1 MAILRDEPERVD
13 VGEET
18 FVRVLGEA
26 TAALDQA
33 GIPYC
38 VMGGVASASFGR
50 PRWTL
55 DVDLFLRPQ
64 HAEQAQQALVER
76 GFESRPASHN
86 WLLKVVKERVLVDL
100 IFVAKG
106 GIYLDD
112 QMLERAQTVQFK
124 GVKLRMTPPED
135 LIVMKAIAA
144 DQDTPRYWY
153 DALGVLATTDLD
165 WDYLLRRARSG
176 PRRVLSL
183 LLHAQADD
191 LIVPDKVVRDL
202 FQSIFEKPREPAR
215 KSSALRVHGSEE
227 HMLAHLRKA
236 LAEDP
241 RLHELNIEASVAGGT
256 LVLRGRVTT
265 EERRELVGS
274 VATELLPGYQIDNR
288 VGVVQHGED
297 GRAETVA

>member
-1 MAILRDEPERVD
+1 MTSPREEPERVD

-18 FVRVLGEA
+18 FIKVLGEA
-26 TAALDQA
+26 TAALDSA
-33 GIPYC
+33 GIPSC

-64 HAEQAQQALVER
+64 DAEQAKLALVQR
-76 GFESRPASHN
+76 GFEPRPSAHN
-86 WLLKVVKERVLVDL
+86 WLLKVVKDRVLVDL

-106 GIYLDD
+106 GIYLDE
-112 QMLERAQTVQFK
+112 QMLERAQAVEFK
-124 GVKLRMTPPED
+124 GLKLRMTPPED
-135 LIVMKAIAA
+135 LVVMKAIAA

-153 DALGVLATTDLD
+153 DALGVVATTDLD

-191 LIVPDKVVRDL
+191 LIVPEKVVRDL
-202 FQSIFEKPREPAR
+202 FQSIFEKPKEPVR
-215 KSSALRVHGSEE
+215 KGGALKVHGSEE
-227 HMLAHLRKA
+227 HMLAHLREA

-265 EERRELVGS
+265 DERRELVGR
-274 VATELLPGYQIDNR
+274 VAGEILPGYHIENR